1 MLLGRCQGPA
11 HSSRRGFCM
20 STWHSPSAH
29 RRAAVAAGVI
39 SPTWRCPAGQGVS
52 WGFKLRGEPTRVHA
66 GYDSL
71 GWEPWLGVQNAGY
84 FCVDLAEPAGESLP
98 LKNFRN
104 GITMST
110 GSSPEFAQIEKLL
123 KVAFDNHATELRLSG
138 GVPPMLRI
146 GEQLRQLKIP
156 PVAAEAVTGLIA
168 AVMPAGADP
177 KAFTFDSSHG
187 PIEGSVV
194 DVSGTQVLVLK
205 KGSTAQAAADGDSP
219 LELDIQNDGKED
231 EPGSGVKV
239 SSRDHEYAMPT
250 EAGGVIQIDKLLTAA
265 VKGGVSD
272 IHITVGQP
280 PVFRQDGGMKPQKTK
295 VLTADDTNGLM
306 KSITPERCQAE
317 LAEMG
322 GTDFGFAFGDMARF
336 RVSVFKQRGS
346 IAMVLRQI
354 PNNMLTPEQ
363 LGVPDVCL
371 RMVTRPRG
379 LFLVTGPTG
388 SGKSTTLASL
398 INYINEK
405 YDHHII
411 TIEDP
416 IEFYHHSKMSTVNQR
431 EVGNDVT
438 SFAEALRRALRQD
451 PDVILV
457 GELRDLETIEAAI
470 SAAETGHVVF
480 GTLHT
485 SSAQGTVNRI
495 IDAFPTNQQEQIRTQ
510 LSTTIIGVVSQALLK
525 KIGGGRVAAYEIL
538 VVTPAIGN
546 LIRENK
552 TFRIN
557 SAIQTG
563 TKLGMQL
570 LDDHLFKLWKDKKVA
585 EEDVM
590 YKSQSPDDLFKRIND
605 AKKGIFENEDEIA
618 RRAQRELNTR

>member
-1 MLLGRCQGPA
+1 MSKT
-11 HSSRRGFCM
+11 SS
-20 STWHSPSAH
+20 S
-29 RRAAVAAGVI
+29 
-39 SPTWRCPAGQGVS
+39 
-52 WGFKLRGEPTRVHA
+52 E
-66 GYDSL
+66 
-71 GWEPWLGVQNAGY
+71 
-84 FCVDLAEPAGESLP
+84 
-98 LKNFRN
+98 
-104 GITMST
+104 ITH
-110 GSSPEFAQIEKLL
+110 IEKLL

-138 GVPPMLRI
+138 GAHPMLRI
-146 GEQLRQLKIP
+146 GERLRQLKIQ
-156 PVAAEAVTGLIA
+156 PVSTEVVTGLIR
-168 AVMPAGADP
+168 AVMPEGADP
-177 KAFTFDSSHG
+177 KNFSFTCSHG
-187 PIEGSVV
+187 SIDASVLDLEG
-194 DVSGTQVLVLK
+194 TEVLVLK
-205 KGSTAQAAADGDSP
+205 RGTSSAAPEDNDDA
-219 LELDIQNDGKED
+219 LELDLQDDGD
-231 EPGSGVKV
+231 DSAAGVK
-239 SSRDHEYAMPT
+239 SRSADEEFAMPE
-250 EAGGVIQIDKLLTAA
+250 EAGGTIMIDKLLTAA

-272 IHITVGQP
+272 IHITKGLP

-295 VLTADDTNGLM
+295 VLTADDTNSLM

-354 PNNMLTPEQ
+354 PNQMLTPEQ
-363 LGVPDVCL
+363 LGVPDVCQRL
-371 RMVTRPRG
+371 VTRPRG

-398 INYINEK
+398 INMLNEK
-405 YDHHII
+405 FDHHII

-416 IEFYHHSKMSTVNQR
+416 IEFYHYSKMSTVNQR
-431 EVGNDVT
+431 EVGTDVT
-438 SFAEALRRALRQD
+438 SFAEALKRALRQD

-570 LDDHLFKLWKDKKVA
+570 LDDHLFRLWKEKKVA
-585 EEDVM
+585 EEEVL
-590 YKSQSPDDLFKRIND
+590 YKAQQPDDLIKRIND
-605 AKKGIFENEDEIA
+605 AKKGIFENEEEIA
-618 RRAQRELNTR
+618 RRAQREMNSR